1 MLTSTANE
9 DIRTSFWPRVREF
22 AVPASMIETATARRL
37 AGDWAGACAA
47 AGFDVDLNLRA
58 VARDHGRELASRVRS
73 DLRALAPDLLRWHM
87 PRIAPDGLL
96 RPGVTL
102 TLAQYD
108 TPEGPVHLVARTAPA
123 WADAGQ
129 RISLALWSRS
139 TADAVGHPHPR
150 PNRRFRLDLHR
161 HLWDAGRVGE
171 LRGRSGAGEVR
182 GRDWGGEV
190 HDRDGAG
197 EVRER
202 SGTGEMREPDRCGEV
217 HDPDGAGEM
226 REWSGTGDMRE
237 PDRCGE
243 VHDPDGAGEM
253 RERSGPSDMREPDR
267 CGEVHDPDGAGDIR
281 VRTGAGEGYDRTGT
295 GQFRGRTGAAEDDD
309 RTGTSQPHERTGAG
323 QGHDRTRTHQTRDRT
338 GAGQGHDQ
346 TGTGQ
351 GHHRTA
357 TRHTPDQTR
366 TGEDHDRTRTHQP
379 PDRTGAGQG
388 HDQTGTGQGHHR
400 TATRH
405 TPDQTRTGESPDQT
419 GTDEMRQGSEVGEP
433 SFRSRSRQ
441 PALHELELM
450 VPPGCAVDRWAA
462 EARILL
468 AAEGRTGGVVLVR
481 LGGRQRLVLELAADD
496 DVMRPVPTPSA
507 GTVSALP
514 VLPDAATWVLPDLRL
529 LRAGAIEAERLH
541 PLVAAALA
549 PDRTATGPRRTP
561 DRPGRPRLVE
571 CRGAR
576 HRIGLV
582 DGVLAPL
589 DHDPDE
595 IRREE
600 LLVALTG
607 TPLPCLQAIDEAHRR
622 PHCLAGVRERLVHGD
637 TAGALA
643 VVEGLLGPEALLRT
657 GPLRDELEA
666 AALRRITY
674 GLFRA
679 GLTGPGPT
687 WFRPRPSGR
696 DPRNR
701 RTHRVTRP
709 ESSTGELVPSSWP
722 TPSP

>member
-47 AGFDVDLNLRA
+47 AGFDVDLSLRA
-58 VARDHGRELASRVRS
+58 VARDHGRELASRLRS

-102 TLAQYD
+102 TLARY
-108 TPEGPVHLVARTAPA
+108 TALEGPVHLVARTAPA

-139 TADAVGHPHPR
+139 TTDAVGHPHPR

-161 HLWDAGRVGE
+161 HLWDAGRAGE
-171 LRGRSGAGEVR
+171 LWERSGAGESRER
-182 GRDWGGEV
+182 GWGGEV
-190 HDRDGAG
+190 RDRDG
-197 EVRER
+197 
-202 SGTGEMREPDRCGEV
+202 
-217 HDPDGAGEM
+217 
-226 REWSGTGDMRE
+226 
-237 PDRCGE
+237 
-243 VHDPDGAGEM
+243 
-253 RERSGPSDMREPDR
+253 
-267 CGEVHDPDGAGDIR
+267 
-281 VRTGAGEGYDRTGT
+281 
-295 GQFRGRTGAAEDDD
+295 
-309 RTGTSQPHERTGAG
+309 
-323 QGHDRTRTHQTRDRT
+323 
-338 GAGQGHDQ
+338 
-346 TGTGQ
+346 
-351 GHHRTA
+351 
-357 TRHTPDQTR
+357 
-366 TGEDHDRTRTHQP
+366 
-379 PDRTGAGQG
+379 
-388 HDQTGTGQGHHR
+388 
-400 TATRH
+400 
-405 TPDQTRTGESPDQT
+405 TGESSH
-419 GTDEMRQGSEVGEP
+419 RQLVADGP
-433 SFRSRSRQ
+433 
-441 PALHELELM
+441 ELT
-450 VPPGCAVDRWAA
+450 VPPVCAVDRWAA

-468 AAEGRTGGVVLVR
+468 AAEGRTGGLLLVR
-481 LGGRQRLVLELAADD
+481 LGGRQRLVLELGADD
-496 DVMRPVPTPSA
+496 DVIRPAATPSA

-514 VLPDAATWVLPDLRL
+514 VLPDAATWVLPDLQL

-549 PDRTATGPRRTP
+549 PDRAATGPPRTP
-561 DRPGRPRLVE
+561 DRQGGPRLVE

-687 WFRPRPSGR
+687 WFRPRPTGR
-696 DPRNR
+696 DSRNR
-701 RTHRVTRP
+701 RTHPRHAA
-709 ESSTGELVPSSWP
+709 
-722 TPSP
+722 

>member
-1 MLTSTANE
+1 
-9 DIRTSFWPRVREF
+9 
-22 AVPASMIETATARRL
+22 MIETATARRL

-182 GRDWGGEV
+182 VREWGGEV

-197 EVRER
+197 EMRER
-202 SGTGEMREPDRCGEV
+202 SGTGE
-217 HDPDGAGEM
+217 
-226 REWSGTGDMRE
+226 
-237 PDRCGE
+237 
-243 VHDPDGAGEM
+243 
-253 RERSGPSDMREPDR
+253 MREPDR

-366 TGEDHDRTRTHQP
+366 TGE
-379 PDRTGAGQG
+379 
-388 HDQTGTGQGHHR
+388 
-400 TATRH
+400 
-405 TPDQTRTGESPDQT
+405 SPDQT
-419 GTDEMRQGSEVGEP
+419 GTDEMRQGSEAGEP

-701 RTHRVTRP
+701 RTHPRHAT
-709 ESSTGELVPSSWP
+709 
-722 TPSP
+722 